1 MVSRGNVASPPTAES
16 TGDETR
22 RITTDDSQ
30 TPDEGSVRYDDLVK
44 SVKNVATEPSRQPR
58 FLGQSSG
65 LTLARLVMGAIRV
78 EALPIRLVTDDH
90 HLDGFAPP
98 TSVQAPE
105 ASLPPRHVASHLIEL
120 YFQYRTPHLP
130 IIGRSQ
136 VKQCLE
142 RAYESLNISEPLTQ
156 EAEKAMFT
164 TYMILAI
171 ALCDLPNPSGARS
184 AQSEGCFR
192 SASSR
197 LERINT
203 QSETD
208 IETLRTVLLL
218 AQFVSLC
225 PRCGSVWHL
234 GGIALRLCIDTGL
247 HWETEEQLLNMDP
260 YELQDRRCMWHAT
273 YQLDR
278 SLSITLG
285 RPFGI
290 IDESTRVQLP
300 DPWALFDQSPVAE
313 SRATD
318 IHHQLAH
325 NHLFKITKLESEIR
339 HVLHSKSWSE
349 TPAYPKPDYAAWIQD
364 INPRLRQWYSSI
376 PDLDKAHPSS
386 IFACRAYWDSVYNNA
401 MLLLYRPSP
410 VPLHSSMEDLSVSFG
425 CSVKLIS
432 SIKSLQREGKI
443 DVPWKSVHHLF
454 MAGLCIIYGLWQ
466 CKDIRNLYHASASIS
481 ALQSCASTL
490 SALSETFPGASGCRD
505 VFEALSSATVD
516 WLLNNDAEELSRDQ
530 QAFEGNIQG
539 LLQQLQKSHDAVVI
553 NEGGFENLSNVLSAD
568 SLALGEMLSSAAQF
582 PSLDYGGFGGFGGFG
597 DFGDLG
603 LDPASEC
610 GAHSGD
616 YFWT

>member
-1 MVSRGNVASPPTAES
+1 SGASCLTFHSGKQAEVSSPVVHNFGEASGSGSKIPRNYVSSLERKVESLQQQVQELQSRAQHGAVSRGSVASPPTVVSA
-16 TGDETR
+16 GDETR
-22 RITTDDSQ
+22 RTTTADSQ
-30 TPDEGSVRYDDLVK
+30 TSDEGSVRFHDLVK

-78 EALPIRLVTDDH
+78 EALPLRLLTNDH
-90 HLDGFAPP
+90 QLDGFVPP
-98 TSVQAPE
+98 TTVPAPE

-136 VKQCLE
+136 VKQCFE

-171 ALCDLPNPSGARS
+171 ALCDLPSPSGAR
-184 AQSEGCFR
+184 AGQSEGCFR
-192 SASSR
+192 SASSH

-247 HWETEEQLLNMDP
+247 HWETEEQILNMDP
-260 YELQDRRCMWHAT
+260 YELQDRRCMWYAT

-300 DPWALFDQSPVAE
+300 DPWALFDRSPV
-313 SRATD
+313 SQSKATD
-318 IHHQLAH
+318 IRHQLAH

-339 HVLHSKSWSE
+339 
-349 TPAYPKPDYAAWIQD
+349 
-364 INPRLRQWYSSI
+364 
-376 PDLDKAHPSS
+376 
-386 IFACRAYWDSVYNNA
+386 
-401 MLLLYRPSP
+401 
-410 VPLHSSMEDLSVSFG
+410 
-425 CSVKLIS
+425 
-432 SIKSLQREGKI
+432 
-443 DVPWKSVHHLF
+443 
-454 MAGLCIIYGLWQ
+454 
-466 CKDIRNLYHASASIS
+466 
-481 ALQSCASTL
+481 
-490 SALSETFPGASGCRD
+490 
-505 VFEALSSATVD
+505 
-516 WLLNNDAEELSRDQ
+516 
-530 QAFEGNIQG
+530 
-539 LLQQLQKSHDAVVI
+539 
-553 NEGGFENLSNVLSAD
+553 
-568 SLALGEMLSSAAQF
+568 
-582 PSLDYGGFGGFGGFG
+582 
-597 DFGDLG
+597 
-603 LDPASEC
+603 
-610 GAHSGD
+610 
-616 YFWT
+616 